1 MLSEVFH
8 VDHIKPWSKSFD
20 DSDKNL
26 QVLCTVPYPE
36 NERRESEL
44 VTELFKV
51 ASNIVHMACVCGYNT
66 TAALAR
72 HKRTCKVIAWY
83 EKCTK
88 LEGEVHRLTPE
99 NARLSAENARLL
111 AENELLVKENSEL
124 HARLDE
130 SRNARP
136 NVQNNNVT
144 VNIVAYGQEPL
155 PSMEEVL
162 AILKP
167 PESSVAKYIELKHF
181 RRPETA
187 NLRIRNKRSRTMQV
201 VEVDTNKMLRWTEKD
216 RKRMIEQMVEANLD
230 ELTETHGA
238 ERVATWR
245 SWYQRTG
252 LDRDGFDKTDEFKR
266 IQEDVENMLMSQSS
280 TNVV

>member
-1 MLSEVFH
+1 MSCPCGYS
-8 VDHIKPWSKSFD
+8 I
-20 DSDKNL
+20 
-26 QVLCTVPYPE
+26 
-36 NERRESEL
+36 
-44 VTELFKV
+44 
-51 ASNIVHMACVCGYNT
+51 ASN
-66 TAALAR
+66 LAR

-99 NARLSAENARLL
+99 NARLSAENAHLS
-111 AENELLVKENSEL
+111 AENERLVQEASEL

-144 VNIVAYGQEPL
+144 VNILAYGQEPL
-155 PSMEEVL
+155 PSVEEVL

-167 PESSVAKYIELKHF
+167 PETSVARYIELKHF

-201 VEVDTNKMLRWTEKD
+201 VEEDTSKRLRWTEKD
-216 RKRMIEQMVEANLD
+216 RKKMIEQMVDANLE

-238 ERVATWR
+238 EKVASWR
-245 SWYQRTG
+245 SWYQRTR
-252 LDRDGFDKTDEFKR
+252 LDQDGYDKTEEFKR
-266 IQEDVENMLMSQSS
+266 IQEDVEHMLLSQGA